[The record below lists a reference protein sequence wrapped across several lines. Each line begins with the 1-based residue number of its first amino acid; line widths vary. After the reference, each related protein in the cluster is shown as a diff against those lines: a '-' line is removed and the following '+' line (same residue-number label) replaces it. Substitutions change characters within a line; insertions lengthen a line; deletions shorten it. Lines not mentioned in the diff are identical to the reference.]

1 MIGIIRQAKNDYY
14 EASDSVLKIGHL
26 LGHNVVRREFH
37 SKSSKMSL

>member
-1 MIGIIRQAKNDYY
+1 MISIIRQANNDYY
-14 EASDSVLKIGHL
+14 DASDSVLQIGHI